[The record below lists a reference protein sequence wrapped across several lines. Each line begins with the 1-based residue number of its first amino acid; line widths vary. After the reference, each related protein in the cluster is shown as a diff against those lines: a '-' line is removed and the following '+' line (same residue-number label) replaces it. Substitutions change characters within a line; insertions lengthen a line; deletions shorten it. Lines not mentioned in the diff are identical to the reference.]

1 MPETFVRCPGCGAK
15 LKLGPGAQGKQVIRC
30 PKCGG
35 TVPLQRSQPASARL
49 VVKKPVEKPAEVL
62 PAEAE
67 DELDVVPAAEPAPAR
82 KKTLPPEEE
91 EEALPAR
98 PVKRRRPI
106 EEEDEEDDE
115 VDRPRGRRQRPKKQP
130 PGPWLLTL
138 GVAAASGFVGFVFP
152 LLILG
157 TAGLPES
164 KDGGPAA
171 DLCGIGLLLVVCP
184 VLIVLGVLG
193 VRDRHTVGKWGIEI
207 TGTTAIIVGMIQ
219 AFFGGLLGGAAVYG
233 LSFAVMHL
241 FV

>member
-1 MPETFVRCPGCGAK
+1 MPETIVRCPGCGAK
-15 LKLGPGAQGKQVIRC
+15 LKLGPAAQGKKAIRC

-35 TVPLQRSQPASARL
+35 TVPVQQPQPAPAKP
-49 VVKKPVEKPAEVL
+49 VVKAAEPV
-62 PAEAE
+62 
-67 DELDVVPAAEPAPAR
+67 DELEEVAEEVEPVLAAEPAPAR
-82 KKTLPPEEE
+82 KKRRPADEDEDEP
-91 EEALPAR
+91 PAR

-115 VDRPRGRRQRPKKQP
+115 DDRPRGRRKQPKKQP
-130 PGPWLLTL
+130 PGPWLLAL
-138 GVAAASGFVGFVFP
+138 GVAAATGFVGFVFP

-164 KDGGPAA
+164 KDGGPLG
-171 DLCGIGLLLVVCP
+171 DLCAFLLLLVVCP

-193 VRDRHTVGKWGIEI
+193 VKNRHTVGKWGIEI

-219 AFFGGLLGGAAVYG
+219 AFFGGLLGGVGIYG
-233 LSFAVMHL
+233 LIFAVIHL

>member
-1 MPETFVRCPGCGAK
+1 MPETIVRCPGCGAK
-15 LKLGPGAQGKQVIRC
+15 LKLGPAAQGKKAIRC

-35 TVPLQRSQPASARL
+35 TVPVPQAQPAPPKPA
-49 VVKKPVEKPAEVL
+49 VKAAEPVEELEEVE
-62 PAEAE
+62 P
-67 DELDVVPAAEPAPAR
+67 VVAAAEPAPMR
-82 KKTLPPEEE
+82 KKGRPADEDEDEP
-91 EEALPAR
+91 PAR

-115 VDRPRGRRQRPKKQP
+115 DDRPRGRRKQPKKQP
-130 PGPWLLTL
+130 PGPWPLAL
-138 GVAAASGFVGFVFP
+138 GVAAACGLLGFVFP

-164 KDGGPAA
+164 KDGGPVG

-193 VRDRHTVGKWGIEI
+193 VKNRHTVGKWGIEI
-207 TGTTAIIVGMIQ
+207 TGTTAIWVGMIQ
-219 AFFGGLLGGAAVYG
+219 AFFGGLLGGVAVYG
-233 LSFAVMHL
+233 LIFAVIHL